1 MNSFLNK
8 YLNSKSLI
16 IIEFLKKKVSFI
28 KSWHIIIFSL
38 ILNAIGLMNLLNNKF
53 NIFILLV
60 LCSYFSLIIVKQYT
74 NKSNIIIYFQNVVEW
89 IIIIS
94 VYMTFTKKYNKK
106 ITQSII
112 IFVIVLLL
120 LCNLHFMTYKYNNK
134 TKCIEIWNTCL
145 KKIINIDNLKRF
157 NNSIKYFDDY
167 HIIIYLI
174 IIMIYIH
181 YKN

>member
-8 YLNSKSLI
+8 YLNSKSLR

-28 KSWHIIIFSL
+28 KPWHIIILSL

-53 NIFILLV
+53 NVFILLV
-60 LCSYFSLIIVKQYT
+60 LCSYFCLIIVKQYT
-74 NKSNIIIYFQNVVEW
+74 NKSNIVIYFQNVVEW

-106 ITQSII
+106 ITSNII
-112 IFVIVLLL
+112 ILVIVLLL
-120 LCNLHFMTYKYNNK
+120 LCNLHFMSYKYNKK
-134 TKCIEIWNTCL
+134 TKCIELWNKCL
-145 KKIINIDNLKRF
+145 KKIINIDNLKKF
-157 NNSIKYFDDY
+157 NNITKYFDDY
-167 HIIIYLI
+167 HTIIYLI